1 MKTIIMF
8 TGHRD
13 KTVDETNLEFI
24 ANIYEES
31 TWIHGGAKGF
41 DQQVESFA
49 VAHSIPTKVFL
60 PEYSKFPYKQAP
72 IIRNKSMLDICDI
85 VVACYDGRNHGG
97 THFVV
102 TEAKKL
108 GKKLIIFQPSCHIS
122 KQQG

>member
-1 MKTIIMF
+1 MKTIMF

-13 KTVDETNLEFI
+13 SITEQSNLECI
-24 ANIYEES
+24 ANTYGDSI
-31 TWIHGGAKGF
+31 WIHGGAKGF

-49 VAHSIPTKVFL
+49 NEHNIQTNVFM
-60 PEYSKFPYKQAP
+60 PNYAKYHFKQAP
-72 IIRNKSMLDICDI
+72 IIRNKEMLNACDV